1 MIKILSLEQSRFRR
15 FMLGLLLGATTLAVG
30 CSTAQT
36 SNTARSSTEQLLVS
50 NAIDQ
55 SLNKIDFSTVAGY
68 SVHLNDKYVDCVD
81 KSYVIAAVRHRI
93 LNSGGRLV
101 DAPDEADIV
110 LEIRSGGVGTS
121 MSESYVGIPEIT
133 LPGML
138 TLPEVRV
145 LERKSQHGIAKLG
158 LVAYDPKTN
167 EILGTGGTSLA
178 QSDDSNWYV
187 VGIGPYQNGSVRN
200 EIESSTTGFAAQVR
214 NRLPNQVAFDQ
225 PGRPAGL
232 VVDPPAPE
240 AKVSTE
246 PVTPAWYQEK

>member
-1 MIKILSLEQSRFRR
+1 MMQRLNVGNSLFGRL
-15 FMLGLLLGATTLAVG
+15 MLGLLLGASTFVVG

-68 SVHLNDKYVDCVD
+68 SVYLNDAYVDCVD
-81 KSYVIAAVRHRI
+81 KNYVIGAVRHRI

-101 DAPDEADIV
+101 ANADEADIV
-110 LEIRSGGVGTS
+110 LELRSGGVGTS

-138 TLPEVRV
+138 ALPEVRL

-167 EILGTGGTSLA
+167 QILGSGGTSLA

-187 VGIGPYQNGSVRN
+187 VGIGPYQNGSIRN

-214 NRLPNQVAFDQ
+214 NRLPNQVVFDQ
-225 PGRPAGL
+225 PERPAGL